1 MSSLG
6 NVLVVLGS
14 GPGIGLATAKLFSK
28 NRAFAKIAM
37 VSRNPERLAQEA
49 EEVKAAGGG
58 NVEVTAYPTDL
69 GNIAQLRKTLAQ
81 IEQLGPVGTIFY
93 NAARINPTE
102 VLSTSVDELEE
113 DFRIT
118 NSGLYVT
125 AQWGIPLLQKSGHH
139 EPAFLVT
146 NTFLVESPL
155 PFLLSLSAVKASQ
168 QNMVQNLHA
177 LFGGDIHFALF
188 KILGV
193 VSPDTP
199 SCNPD
204 NIAKTIVRT
213 AEQVK
218 GTWELMVEIPA

>member
-1 MSSLG
+1 MSPLG

-14 GPGIGLATAKLFSK
+14 GPGVGLATAKLFSK
-28 NRAFAKIAM
+28 HRTFAKIAV
-37 VSRNPERLAQEA
+37 VSRNPERLAKEA
-49 EEVKAAGGG
+49 EEVEVAGGG
-58 NVEVTAYPTDL
+58 KVEVVAYPTDL
-69 GNIAQLRKTLAQ
+69 GNIAQLRKTLAR
-81 IEQLGPVGTIFY
+81 IEQLGPVSTIFY

-102 VLSTSVDELEE
+102 ALATSVDELEE

-155 PFLLSLSAVKASQ
+155 PILLSLSAVKASH

-177 LFGGDIHFALF
+177 TFGKDIHFALF
-188 KILGV
+188 KILGI
-193 VSPDTP
+193 VSPDAP

-204 NIAKTIVRT
+204 NIAKTIVRAT
-213 AEQVK
+213 EQVK
-218 GTWELMVEIPA
+218 RTWELMVEIPA